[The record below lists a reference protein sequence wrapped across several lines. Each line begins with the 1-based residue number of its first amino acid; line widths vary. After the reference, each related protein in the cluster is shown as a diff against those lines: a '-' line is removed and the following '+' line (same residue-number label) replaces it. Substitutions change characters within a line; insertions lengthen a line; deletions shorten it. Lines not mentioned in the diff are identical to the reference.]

1 MSRST
6 TILLVPVVVALMV
19 LPLLDAVMAYNIAR
33 QVEAA
38 AFPQAPG
45 TITHSEMGWYTD
57 KDGDT
62 FVAADIRYRYTVGAR
77 TFDGDRLRFSTANF
91 HTSETGWAERAV
103 RRYPVGAAVGV
114 YYDPRDP
121 AQSLLQ
127 PGFGGTEL
135 HLIMFMTL
143 FNAWAAGTWVAAVPP
158 LWRRWRKHPPYTP
171 PQFRDG
177 DTTRLRFARNAGTF
191 AALTGLGLG
200 AAIGIGVQ
208 PLDAS
213 LADMQAAW
221 GAVAAGAA
229 VLGLWYWRER
239 RAGTFDLVIGKKTVI
254 LPERFARPWRTTVA
268 RTAIAGV
275 AVKPTWRGIFG
286 SRVELQLTDGRT
298 RSIVAWY
305 DEDAANALA
314 AALNEA
320 LRSG

>member
-1 MSRST
+1 
-6 TILLVPVVVALMV
+6 VNKKPVVLYAFLLGTVV
-19 LPLLDAVMAYNIAR
+19 VPILDAVMAYNIAR
-33 QVEAA
+33 QVHAA
-38 AFPQAPG
+38 AFAQAPG

-62 FVAADIRYRYTVGAR
+62 FVAADIRYRYTVDGRA
-77 TFDGDRLRFSTANF
+77 FEGDRLRFSTANF

-103 RRYPVGAAVGV
+103 RRYPVGAAVSV
-114 YYDPRDP
+114 HYDPRDP

-135 HLIMFMTL
+135 FLIMFMTL
-143 FNAWAAGTWVAAVPP
+143 FNAWAVGTWVAVGPS
-158 LWRRWRKHPPYTP
+158 LWRRWRRLPPDLP

-177 DTTRLRFARNAGTF
+177 DTTRVRFARHAGTF
-191 AALTGLGLG
+191 AALTGLGMG
-200 AAIGIGVQ
+200 SAIGIGVL

-213 LADMQAAW
+213 LAGMQAAW
-221 GAVAAGAA
+221 AMVAAGAA

-239 RAGTFDLVIGKKTVI
+239 RAGTFDLVIRKDAVT

-286 SRVELQLTDGRT
+286 NRVDLQLTEGRT
-298 RSIVAWY
+298 RTIVAWY

-314 AALNEA
+314 AALNDA